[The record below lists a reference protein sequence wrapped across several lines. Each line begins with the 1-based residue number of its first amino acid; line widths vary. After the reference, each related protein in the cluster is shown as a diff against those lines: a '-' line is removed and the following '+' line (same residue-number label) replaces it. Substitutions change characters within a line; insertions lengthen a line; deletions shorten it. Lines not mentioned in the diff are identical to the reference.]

1 METDMT
7 KGSPLPIILKF
18 TLPLFLGNI
27 FQQLYNMVDTIIVG
41 RFVGP
46 GALAA
51 VGSTGTI
58 MFLVIGFSQGMS
70 TGFTVLTSQRFGAGD
85 REGTKH
91 SVANGTILSVFV
103 IVFMTLISLLVMRP
117 LLRLMNTPADI
128 FNDALTYISIICIGI
143 VANVFYNL
151 FSSFLRAVGNSRVP
165 LYFLAFSSLLNLLL
179 NLLFVIVFQWGVAG
193 SAWATNVSQAI
204 SAILCLIYIFKKV
217 PVLAPFAHHWKLS
230 FSDTRHQLSVGIPM
244 ALQFGI
250 TASGTMIMQ
259 SAINLFGSTAVA
271 SFTAASKF
279 QNIAMQGMMAMGQT
293 MATYTGQNYGKGDIK
308 RIRRG
313 VRLALSTE
321 FVYAIVCSVA
331 VCLAL
336 PHALSLFFSGDV
348 DISEM
353 LPWAKTYIYLC
364 ALFYI
369 PLSTIFIFRNTMQ
382 GCGYGFLPMM
392 GGVVELI
399 ARLFMAVFAI
409 RLLSFPLSCAG
420 DPAAWVSAAVFTGIA
435 YIFVMKKV
443 EKNLTS

>member
-1 METDMT
+1 
-7 KGSPLPIILKF
+7 
-18 TLPLFLGNI
+18 
-27 FQQLYNMVDTIIVG
+27 
-41 RFVGP
+41 
-46 GALAA
+46 
-51 VGSTGTI
+51 
-58 MFLVIGFSQGMS
+58 
-70 TGFTVLTSQRFGAGD
+70 
-85 REGTKH
+85 
-91 SVANGTILSVFV
+91 
-103 IVFMTLISLLVMRP
+103 
-117 LLRLMNTPADI
+117 
-128 FNDALTYISIICIGI
+128 
-143 VANVFYNL
+143 
-151 FSSFLRAVGNSRVP
+151 
-165 LYFLAFSSLLNLLL
+165 
-179 NLLFVIVFQWGVAG
+179 
-193 SAWATNVSQAI
+193 
-204 SAILCLIYIFKKV
+204 
-217 PVLAPFAHHWKLS
+217 
-230 FSDTRHQLSVGIPM
+230 M

-293 MATYTGQNYGKGDIK
+293 MATYTGQNYGNGDIK

-321 FVYAIVCSVA
+321 FVYAIVCSAA

-399 ARLFMAVFAI
+399 ARLIMAVFAI